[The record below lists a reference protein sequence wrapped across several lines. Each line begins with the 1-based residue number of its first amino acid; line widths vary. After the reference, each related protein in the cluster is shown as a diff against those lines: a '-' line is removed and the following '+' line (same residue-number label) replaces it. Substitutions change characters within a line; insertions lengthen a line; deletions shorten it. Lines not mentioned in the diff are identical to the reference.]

1 MGVKGTWLGDYGKDI
16 FFDSCPGSAG
26 AVLFTKPPFSEGFI
40 SIILSLPSRV
50 PPYKRRDGTKGNG

>member
-1 MGVKGTWLGDYGKDI
+1 MKGTWLGDYGEDI

-40 SIILSLPSRV
+40 PTSLPRPESRL
-50 PPYKRRDGTKGNG
+50 TKGGTELKGKGKV